1 MTPSI
6 LRTAAATLVMTA
18 VLSGLPPSR
27 VSAQVRPE
35 RPDRPDRPE
44 RPDRTA
50 RPAPAA
56 SAEPSAPATPRGGDW
71 ENAQRTRERL
81 RELLNQYPPSLAQ
94 VLRLDPSLVANQTY
108 LAPYPTLAAF
118 LAEHPDVAHNPSFF
132 IGDSRSTSV
141 DGTRAQTMRGV
152 SDISV
157 TLSVFLFF
165 VTALG
170 VVTYLARS
178 VMDHRRWLHATRVQ
192 TDAHNKLF
200 DRMASNDELL
210 AYIQSPAGQRFL
222 TSAAVLE
229 PESRAVSAPIG
240 RIFWSMQMGVV
251 LTLAGAGL
259 WVGKANVI
267 EELAEAMQVVGTL
280 AIAVGIGFV
289 VSALLSWALSH
300 RLGLIHSSSTHA

>member
-1 MTPSI
+1 MRPKT

-18 VLSGLPPSR
+18 ALSGLPPSR
-27 VSAQVRPE
+27 MSAQVRPE
-35 RPDRPDRPE
+35 RPERPE
-44 RPDRTA
+44 RPDRPA
-50 RPAPAA
+50 RPAPGAPSEPAA
-56 SAEPSAPATPRGGDW
+56 PGVTRAADWESAPH
-71 ENAQRTRERL
+71 TRDRL
-81 RELLNQYPPSLAQ
+81 REILNQYPPSLAQ
-94 VLRLDPSLVANQTY
+94 VLRLDPSLLMNQAY
-108 LAPYPTLAAF
+108 LSPYPTLATF

-132 IGDSRSTSV
+132 IGDQRLLPGES
-141 DGTRAQTMRGV
+141 TRAQTMRGM
-152 SDISV
+152 SEMSV
-157 TLSVFLFF
+157 TFSVFLFF

-192 TDAHNKLF
+192 SDAHNKLF
-200 DRMASNDELL
+200 DRMASNEELL

-222 TSAAVLE
+222 TSTAVLE

-240 RIFWSMQMGVV
+240 RILWSMQMGVV
-251 LTLAGAGL
+251 LALAGVGL

-267 EELAEAMQVVGTL
+267 EEIAEPMQVVGTL
-280 AIAVGIGFV
+280 VIAVGIGFV

>member
-1 MTPSI
+1 MTPRSF
-6 LRTAAATLVMTA
+6 RTTAATLVMTA
-18 VLSGLPPSR
+18 ALSGLPPSR
-27 VSAQVRPE
+27 VAAQVRPE
-35 RPDRPDRPE
+35 RPE
-44 RPDRTA
+44 RPGRIEP
-50 RPAPAA
+50 PAPAA
-56 SAEPSAPATPRGGDW
+56 PTAPQAPRGGEW
-71 ENAQRTRERL
+71 ENAQATRERL
-81 RELLNQYPPSLAQ
+81 RELLNQYPPSLTQ
-94 VLRLDPSLVANQTY
+94 VLRLDPSLLANQTY

-132 IGDSRSTSV
+132 VGGPLLGVNDS
-141 DGTRAQTMRGV
+141 TRAQTMRGV

-157 TLSVFLFF
+157 TMSVFLFF

-222 TSAAVLE
+222 TSTAVLE

-240 RIFWSMQMGVV
+240 RILWSMQMGVV
-251 LTLAGAGL
+251 LALAGVGL

-267 EELAEAMQVVGTL
+267 EELAQPMQVVGTL

-289 VSALLSWALSH
+289 VSALLSWAISH